1 MSFIQER
8 AAHIS
13 MYRAAVNK
21 NYAQFKISQTHEEL
35 KEKERGI
42 HTSTQQSSLSS
53 LKPARQ
59 KHTHTF
65 EFERKK
71 GPVPLTR
78 RALLKES
85 SYLIFPA
92 LFTDSTRTQK

>member
-1 MSFIQER
+1 MCAVSFIQER

-42 HTSTQQSSLSS
+42 PAAAHFTYTHIAKFSLSLSS
-53 LKPARQ
+53 GLKPARQ
-59 KHTHTF
+59 NTHTPLNL
-65 EFERKK
+65 K
-71 GPVPLTR
+71 GKGSLS
-78 RALLKES
+78 L
-85 SYLIFPA
+85 
-92 LFTDSTRTQK
+92 